1 MTEKEREQ
9 KATAMVVEILQYL
22 QRERLTI
29 QDARYVLETAIR
41 AAELPL
47 SKLEQLTLVTA
58 DENVKWRYYIPLPK
72 LSSIQSDQS

>member
-9 KATAMVVEILQYL
+9 KATAIVVEILQVL

-41 AAELPL
+41 ASELPL

-58 DENVKWRYYIPLPK
+58 NENVKWRHCIPLPK
-72 LSSIQSDQS
+72 LTSSSIPPD